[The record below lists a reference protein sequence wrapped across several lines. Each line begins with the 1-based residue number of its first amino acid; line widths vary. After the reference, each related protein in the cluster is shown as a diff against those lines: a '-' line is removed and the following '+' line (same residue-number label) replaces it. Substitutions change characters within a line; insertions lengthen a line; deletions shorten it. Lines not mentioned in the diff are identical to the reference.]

1 MKWFWS
7 KFRFYKCIFEYKPL
21 WCHWI
26 WFWLISLQAPATKE
40 QQRRQATLAVIFFTP
55 IQEKAFFNL
64 NLWIEKGKEIIIFYG
79 KYAQA
84 VWPPLMT
91 STRPWW
97 PPATPCDL
105 SIKLMVGT
113 KIGLILEKFAVQFWI
128 LAFFPVQDQQL
139 KDIFFH
145 LFLFVVF
152 ALKKL
157 LFKLFSL
164 DKIGNI

>member
-1 MKWFWS
+1 MWIYGS
-7 KFRFYKCIFEYKPL
+7 K
-21 WCHWI
+21 
-26 WFWLISLQAPATKE
+26 KE
-40 QQRRQATLAVIFFTP
+40 KKLLF
-55 IQEKAFFNL
+55 L
-64 NLWIEKGKEIIIFYG
+64 YG
-79 KYAQA
+79 KYARA

-128 LAFFPVQDQQL
+128 LAFFPVQDQQ
-139 KDIFFH
+139 FFH

-152 ALKKL
+152 A
-157 LFKLFSL
+157 
-164 DKIGNI
+164 

>member
-40 QQRRQATLAVIFFTP
+40 QQRRSATLAVIFFTP

-64 NLWIEKGKEIIIFYG
+64 NLWIEKGKDIIISLWKICSSCMTPIGDQYTSL
-79 KYAQA
+79 
-84 VWPPLMT
+84 VTSSHTLWPLHQVDG
-91 STRPWW
+91 RH
-97 PPATPCDL
+97 
-105 SIKLMVGT
+105 T

-128 LAFFPVQDQQL
+128 LAFFPVQDQQFWNTFFS
-139 KDIFFH
+139 IFSIALAM
-145 LFLFVVF
+145 LF
-152 ALKKL
+152 
-157 LFKLFSL
+157 
-164 DKIGNI
+164 